1 MILALA
7 RSLLLPW
14 AALAHSLAVGRVVGC
29 ILSLACVLAGRSKIS
44 AGVAARVVRAVT
56 QWLGPRSHTYSC
68 EARGA
73 TGRRVQQAVRHSL
86 SSGWLKRIASKISI
100 LADSRHGSTLCFV
113 VAPDLCELP
122 MKINE
127 HHRKLFL
134 Y

>member
-56 QWLGPRSHTYSC
+56 QWLGPRSHTYYSC
-68 EARGA
+68 EASGA

-86 SSGWLKRIASKISI
+86 SSGWLKRIASKI
-100 LADSRHGSTLCFV
+100 
-113 VAPDLCELP
+113 DL
-122 MKINE
+122 
-127 HHRKLFL
+127 